1 MICWFEFLLDA
12 VDLDVYDWS
21 NYKIIYCTVPEKS
34 ITTPLKVSDI
44 PRGRGVLSP
53 KILEEKYDA
62 KVEFPGGGGGAKQKP
77 SVGGVWLFSGNA
89 HSIVM
94 KEYWNFYSDLLDLIF
109 S

>member
-62 KVEFPGGGGGAKQKP
+62 KVEFPGGGGVQNKNLPWG
-77 SVGGVWLFSGNA
+77 
-89 HSIVM
+89 
-94 KEYWNFYSDLLDLIF
+94 EYGYFLEMHILL
-109 S
+109 